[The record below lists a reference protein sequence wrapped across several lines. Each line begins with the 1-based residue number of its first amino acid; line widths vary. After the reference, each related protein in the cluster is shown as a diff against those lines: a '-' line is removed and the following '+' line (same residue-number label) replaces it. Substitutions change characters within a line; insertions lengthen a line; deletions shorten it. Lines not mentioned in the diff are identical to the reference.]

1 MARNF
6 KVSFYAVDPNVN
18 GTLNANTIKIVL
30 GAYMSAVFHAKTR
43 QMHVETSN
51 VYDWQDGE
59 APEHDPNCDLAV
71 LESRFDHEWSEDCD
85 VHPGSIYKHFK
96 GHLVKVLAVS
106 RGTEYGETVVV
117 YEHMHDHTIW
127 HRPAEMFTSKV
138 DKEKYPDVE
147 QEYRFQLV
155 KEEPRRAWE
164 QFITALKA
172 GC

>member
-1 MARNF
+1 MARNYR
-6 KVSFYAVDPNVN
+6 VSFYAVDPNDS
-18 GTLNANTIKIVL
+18 GTFSAKMLKAAIE
-30 GAYMSAVFHAKTR
+30 AYMSAVFHIQTR
-43 QMHVETSN
+43 QLHVEASN

-71 LESRFDHEWSEDCD
+71 LESRFAHEWCEDCD